1 MNDRLLRGTA
11 AEGRIRF
18 FIAATSSTAEEAR
31 KRHSLLPTS
40 ADALAR
46 VLTAT
51 ALMSA
56 ASLKN
61 PGDSLTLRVMGDGA
75 LGGMVAVGSPDGSVR
90 GYVQNPSV
98 YMPVETYGKYAFAN
112 AVGMGSLHVTLDLGL
127 KEPYTGTIPLLS
139 GEIASDISEYYAIS
153 EQVPSACGLGV
164 LIGAGGDV
172 EQSVGYLLQLMPG
185 APEDLAARLEE
196 NVLET
201 GLLNDFFQDH
211 DSLEELMDSL
221 MRGLSPDPLGESEV
235 RFRCSCSREKLKA
248 LLLSLG
254 ADELRSILEEQNRA
268 EASCH
273 FCANVYQFDSEEL
286 AGMIRSLEKGEAH

>member
-11 AEGRIRF
+11 ADGRIRF
-18 FIAATSSTAEEAR
+18 FIASTRSTAEEAR
-31 KRHSLLPTS
+31 TRHNLLPTS

-46 VLTAT
+46 VLTST

-98 YMPVETYGKYAFAN
+98 YMPVETYGKFAFAS

-164 LIGAGGDV
+164 RIGPAGDV
-172 EQSVGYLLQLMPG
+172 EKSLGYLLQLMPG

-196 NVLET
+196 NVMET
-201 GLLNDFFQDH
+201 GLLNDFFQEH
-211 DSLEELMDSL
+211 ERLEDLMDSL
-221 MRGLSPDPLGESEV
+221 MKGLNPELLGESGV
-235 RFRCSCSREKLKA
+235 QFHCSCTREKLKA

-254 ADELRSILEEQNRA
+254 ADELRSILEEQNQA

-286 AGMIRSLEKGEAH
+286 TGMIRSLEKGEAH